1 MSLHQIPSYRVLFSS
16 AIIESDSLIDMVLPT
31 GAMGNLTGAYMA
43 KQMGI
48 PIGRL
53 YCGVNINGEKGQTK
67 SRTVLVA
74 GSLLVYSYFVSFTI
88 FRF

>member
-1 MSLHQIPSYRVLFSS
+1 
-16 AIIESDSLIDMVLPT
+16 MVLPT

-53 YCGVNINGEKGQTK
+53 YCGVNINGEKGHTK
-67 SRTVLVA
+67 SLTASVS
-74 GSLLVYSYFVSFTI
+74 GSLLFCSYFVSSLCF
-88 FRF
+88 

>member
-1 MSLHQIPSYRVLFSS
+1 MK
-16 AIIESDSLIDMVLPT
+16 SDSLIDMVLPT

-53 YCGVNINGEKGQTK
+53 HCGVNINGERGQTT
-67 SRTVLVA
+67 SLVP
-74 GSLLVYSYFVSFTI
+74 GSLLVYSYFVSPLHF
-88 FRF
+88 